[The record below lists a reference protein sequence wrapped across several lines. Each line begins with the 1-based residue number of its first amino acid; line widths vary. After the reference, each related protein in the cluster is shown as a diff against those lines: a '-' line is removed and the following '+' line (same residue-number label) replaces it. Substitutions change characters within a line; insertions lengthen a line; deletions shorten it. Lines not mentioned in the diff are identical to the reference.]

1 MKRYNYLATVSLK
14 GKRKD
19 TREQQECRINK
30 GAIERAFVVSRRL
43 KGEKGFFPD
52 HRTASLRF
60 LASFFSR

>member
-30 GAIERAFVVSRRL
+30 GAIERAFVVSRR
-43 KGEKGFFPD
+43 
-52 HRTASLRF
+52 
-60 LASFFSR
+60 FSSSEG